1 MIPKTSD
8 KPICVQAVL
17 SNNARPELSLFSCT
31 LSSVPLNLDSNLTT
45 SPYFYDET
53 IVLV

>member
-8 KPICVQAVL
+8 KPISVQAMF
-17 SNNARPELSLFSCT
+17 SNNAKPQLFWFSCT
-31 LSSVPLNLDSNLTT
+31 LLSVPLNLDSNLTT